1 MSGVRPLTWP
11 KRTPR
16 RIARALPRIASGVRL
31 APFLLVVA
39 LLGATAAAFAV
50 TEGLKL
56 EPSPVR
62 GTEVDKVFSPVCGCP
77 TRVAH
82 IRFRLRKADRLT
94 LVVVDSGNHVVRI
107 LVDGPRFSR
116 GRHGF
121 TWNGRDD
128 AGRVVRDGSYRP
140 RVHLGKEHR
149 TILLPNPIAVDTKP
163 PKATVAIRR
172 REVVPGHAKLRVSY
186 RLSEPAH
193 PQLLVDGKVVVRGR
207 FPRPVGSLEWYGTG
221 FPAGTY
227 RVSLRAVDL
236 AGNVGRATRPAT
248 VRVVYVELAKHTLR
262 ATAGGSVA
270 VRFGPVDTVRWRLNG
285 NTGIARHGRLK
296 IRAPGVPGTYTLYV
310 LSGGHADRATVFVR

>member
-1 MSGVRPLTWP
+1 
-11 KRTPR
+11 
-16 RIARALPRIASGVRL
+16 LPRTASGLRL
-31 APFLLVVA
+31 APLLLVVA

-77 TRVAH
+77 THVAH
-82 IRFRLRKADRLT
+82 IRFRLRKTDRLT
-94 LVVVDSGNHVVRI
+94 LVIVDGSGHVVRT
-107 LVDGPRFSR
+107 LVDGRRFSR

-128 AGRVVRDGSYRP
+128 AGRVVPDGSYRP

-163 PKATVAIRR
+163 PAAALTIRR
-172 REVVPGHAKLRVSY
+172 REVTPGKAKLKAAY

-193 PQLLVDGKVVVRGR
+193 PQLLVDGRVIVRGR
-207 FPRPVGSLEWYGTG
+207 FPRPIGTLEWYGTG
-221 FPAGTY
+221 FRAGSY

-236 AGNVGRATRPAT
+236 AGNRGPATRPIT
-248 VRVVYVELAKHTLR
+248 VRVVYVELAQHRLR
-262 ATAGGSVA
+262 ATAGGAIA

-285 NTGIARHGRLK
+285 ITGVARHGKLK
-296 IRAPGVPGTYTLYV
+296 IKAPGLPGTYTLYV
-310 LSGGHADRATVFVR
+310 LSGGHADRATVVVR